1 MQDLTL
7 FTGRFIENRT
17 NKLKNPA
24 ERKKMQMFYKIS
36 LQSLSAFKASIFPA
50 GNSAN
55 YFLILL
61 FLLKSVFVKYCS
73 TNPHECCKQRQQENN
88 FSCARKAPPISPSIC
103 KVPSLDHNLGCCYS
117 HSQEVLSKT

>member
-1 MQDLTL
+1 MQDLAL

-36 LQSLSAFKASIFPA
+36 LQSLSAFKASIFPE

-73 TNPHECCKQRQQENN
+73 TNPYECCKQRQQENN
-88 FSCARKAPPISPSIC
+88 FS
-103 KVPSLDHNLGCCYS
+103 G
-117 HSQEVLSKT
+117 VLC